1 MGKDSL
7 SITDHRNGGAYE
19 IPVQDGSIRAMDLR
33 QIKRDADDFGMMSYD
48 PAYMNTAACRSAI
61 TFIDGD
67 AGVLRY
73 FKRRTAHLSSLVPR
87 HALEPDALRGS
98 IDLLILKALDL
109 QPMHGWGIGLRIE
122 QLSKGRLEVNQGSLY
137 PALQRLEHKGL
148 VQSDWQ
154 LTENNRRA
162 RYYRLT
168 ASGRA
173 ALGDEV
179 ARWKRFAAAIQ
190 VVLAS

>member
-1 MGKDSL
+1 
-7 SITDHRNGGAYE
+7 
-19 IPVQDGSIRAMDLR
+19 
-33 QIKRDADDFGMMSYD
+33 
-48 PAYMNTAACRSAI
+48 
-61 TFIDGD
+61 
-67 AGVLRY
+67 
-73 FKRRTAHLSSLVPR
+73 VPS